1 MMQRVKR
8 RKEDCKI
15 QRSWIR
21 QHVSSY
27 PANIQLQY
35 QDECIFINILCML
48 CMGLTLK
55 WATSNHP
62 TLSIYNSNLI
72 IASLCH
78 RADGTVFPLQR
89 MFTFSAAKPTTP
101 FCSAACHHII
111 RCSGSDDSKPSNRCA
126 TADLSLFVFAGARVV
141 LGKFLISQLQEL
153 LL

>member
-101 FCSAACHHII
+101 FCSAA
-111 RCSGSDDSKPSNRCA
+111 
-126 TADLSLFVFAGARVV
+126 LARTIQNLVIDV
-141 LGKFLISQLQEL
+141 PLQIWVCL
-153 LL
+153 LCCFGQVSYLTITRITPLN